1 MEENTLDG
9 HYKYGDNIPSEDFVY
24 YNVILGRLKDKK
36 LYGFSGN
43 LLHRDEIESEIVD
56 FIQSLSIDVNTVN
69 LLCQNLEN
77 SFKYDFSF
85 YDILN
90 LIELMDT
97 LLSNDYIKR
106 HRAKIVT
113 DYFNEQT
120 IMKNVSSL
128 NYAKFHKDFKKN
140 KRFRKGAVVQLFL
153 AMSVSEIFV
162 EYATGWVTREL
173 VLKAVSEDTLEL
185 VFRSTTIT
193 H

>member
-113 DYFNEQT
+113 DYHNEQT

>member
-1 MEENTLDG
+1 MLGLEVTKYNMEENTLDG

-97 LLSNDYIKR
+97 LLSNDFIKR

-113 DYFNEQT
+113 DYHNEQT
-120 IMKNVSSL
+120 IMKNVSSTK
-128 NYAKFHKDFKKN
+128 YEKFHKDFKKWLL
-140 KRFRKGAVVQLFL
+140 KRYFVVVKL
-153 AMSVSEIFV
+153 
-162 EYATGWVTREL
+162 
-173 VLKAVSEDTLEL
+173 
-185 VFRSTTIT
+185 
-193 H
+193 